1 MKKFNQMES
10 NLIVDS
16 LNYYVANLEAEL
28 KAMEEDG
35 KTKGYSPI
43 FAPGFYTMFANEL
56 IDKVQKD
63 MTKKQKPI

>member
-1 MKKFNQMES
+1 MKKFNKMES

-16 LNYYVANLEAEL
+16 LNYYVANLESEI
-28 KAMEEDG
+28 KQMEENG
-35 KTKGYSPI
+35 KPSI

-63 MTKKQKPI
+63 MN

>member
-1 MKKFNQMES
+1 MKKFNKMES

-16 LNYYVANLEAEL
+16 LNYYVANLESEI
-28 KAMEEDG
+28 KKMEKSG
-35 KTKGYSPI
+35 KPSI

-63 MTKKQKPI
+63 MTKKQKV